1 MTKTKL
7 SLALCFLPAL
17 AVFLVVS
24 GPQQPKPV
32 SDFCLHRYHSLL
44 PESLKTNPDIVIVAI
59 DDQSLAAINQPW
71 PFSRKTYAQALEILK
86 QQGAKVVAFDIV
98 FSGDSLEASGDRLLA
113 DTIKN
118 FPGKV
123 VLGCYR
129 DENGSSRCPAKEL
142 AGDSALA
149 FVNAI
154 ADADD
159 IVRTGRLIF
168 PTEQVQRP
176 SLALASAAYFKNAQL
191 QVKNGILL
199 FNGKVLPLDKEFKM
213 PINYLLKPAD
223 LTVISLADLLA
234 GRFPADTFRNK
245 IALIGATLE
254 IGHDFQKTPLGR
266 IPGVFINANALATI
280 LQGRFLRPMPAPG
293 DLLLFLL
300 AAAGVLFLVSNSTFL
315 RGLLLSG
322 GIFLVLVWSAILL
335 LFKGWTINI
344 DSLFLALFLFLLCLE
359 LYVYSR
365 FVAAMFKIQRKM
377 IHDPVSGLYNLR
389 YFTERLAYS
398 VKLLHRTDK
407 YLVGINLT
415 GLSDYDRK
423 NTMESVKTVW
433 EKLAETLR
441 DTSRH
446 WAKAGPD
453 ILVGLACRRE
463 NIETL
468 RETLTG
474 ILLELAIAGEVRMC
488 AVEIPAGSAMREALV
503 VFLENVKAN
512 LLPIRFLNKEE
523 IFSGH
528 TRGRREQTPYYSME
542 LDVEEKNRELL
553 SAIDA
558 LKEEQTRTRGVYFEL
573 VKSLVTAL
581 ESKDPYTTGHSQRVA
596 GYAGLLADSLNL
608 SPEEKDRIHQ
618 AAMLHDLGKI
628 GIPDAILHK
637 KGRLTDEE
645 FAVIKEHEVLSAKI
659 LEPIKEFREIIPY
672 ILHHHERFDGTG
684 YPHGLAAGMI
694 PLGARVIAV
703 ADVFDALVTG
713 RDYKIAFTPQDAVAE
728 LKRNKGTQFDPQLV
742 DLFTQ
747 ALRSQNICK
756 FAD

>member
-1 MTKTKL
+1 M
-7 SLALCFLPAL
+7 PAL

>member
-1 MTKTKL
+1 
-7 SLALCFLPAL
+7 LPAL

>member
-7 SLALCFLPAL
+7 LIVLCFLPAL
-17 AVFLVVS
+17 AVFLAAS
-24 GPQQPKPV
+24 SPQQPQPV
-32 SDFCLHRYHSLL
+32 SDFCRRVYYSLL
-44 PESLKTNPDIVIVAI
+44 PKNLKADSDIVVVAI
-59 DDQSLAAINQPW
+59 DDHSLTAINQPW
-71 PFSRKTYAQALEILK
+71 PFGRATYAQALEILK

-98 FSGDSLEASGDRLLA
+98 FSGDSLEAAGDRLLA
-113 DTIKN
+113 DAIKN
-118 FPGKV
+118 FPGKT

-142 AGDSALA
+142 AGDSGQA

-159 IVRTGRLIF
+159 IVRSGRLLF
-168 PTEQVQRP
+168 STEQTERP
-176 SLALASAAYFKNAQL
+176 SLALASAAYFKGAQL
-191 QVKNGILL
+191 RVKNGTLL
-199 FNGKVLPLDKEFKM
+199 FNARPLPLDREFRM
-213 PINYLLKPAD
+213 TINYLLKPSD
-223 LTVISLADLLA
+223 LTVISLSDLLA
-234 GRFPADTFRNK
+234 GKFPADTFRNK

-266 IPGVFINANALATI
+266 IPGVFINANALTTI
-280 LQGRFLRPMPAPG
+280 LQDRFLRPVPLPAQI
-293 DLLLFLL
+293 LLLLL
-300 AAAGVLFLVSNSTFL
+300 TAASILFLVSFSSFL

-322 GIFLVLVWSAILL
+322 GIFLILIWSNILL
-335 LFKGWTINI
+335 LSRGWVINV
-344 DSLFLALFLFLLCLE
+344 DSLFLALFLFLVCLE

-365 FVAAMFKIQRKM
+365 FVAAILKIQHKM

-398 VKLLHRTDK
+398 VKLLHRPGR

-415 GLSDYDRK
+415 GLADYDRK
-423 NTMESVKTVW
+423 NTLENIKTVW
-433 EKLAETLR
+433 EKLSAILL

-453 ILVGLACRRE
+453 ILVGLADRRE
-463 NIETL
+463 DIETL

-474 ILLELAIAGEVRMC
+474 ILAEMSIAGEIRLC
-488 AVEIPAGSAMREALV
+488 AVEIPAGSATREALA

-512 LLPIRFLNKEE
+512 LLPVRFLNKEE

-528 TRGRREQTPYYSME
+528 TRGRRGQTPYYSLE
-542 LDVEEKNRELL
+542 LDIEEKNRELL
-553 SAIDA
+553 SAIDR
-558 LKEEQTRTRGVYFEL
+558 LKDEQVRTRGVYFEL

-703 ADVFDALVTG
+703 ADVFDALITG
-713 RDYKIAFTPQDAVAE
+713 RDYKTAFAPQDAAAE

-742 DLFTQ
+742 DLFVQ
-747 ALRSQNICK
+747 ALCSQNICK